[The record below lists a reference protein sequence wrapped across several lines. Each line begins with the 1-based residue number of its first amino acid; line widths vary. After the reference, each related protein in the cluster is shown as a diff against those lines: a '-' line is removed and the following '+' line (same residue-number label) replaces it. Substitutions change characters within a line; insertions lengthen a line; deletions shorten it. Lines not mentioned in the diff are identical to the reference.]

1 MESYSLVLEI
11 LSQLQID
18 ADPLM
23 LTLEDMELLKVHHK
37 GNPDSLKLIE
47 ICKKILFD
55 ENLIQK
61 IT

>member
-37 GNPDSLKLIE
+37 DNPDSLKLIE